1 MNRRS
6 FIKVTGIAGSTLA
19 AREIAGAL
27 ITKNM
32 ESNKSVVAI
41 NGSPNEGG
49 NTVYAL
55 SLVGKELEKEGI
67 AFEVIHIGNK
77 RIRGCM
83 ACNHCFEKGQCIY
96 TNEQEKEWV
105 DKMKKADAIVLASP
119 VYFGGIAGTM
129 KSFLDRIFFAYS
141 QAFRNKIGVSLV
153 TARRSGASATFTSL
167 NQYLTISQMIVP
179 SSVYW
184 NNIHA
189 TVKEEI
195 AGDEEGV
202 RIMQTLGKNVAT
214 LLGKGIL

>member
-6 FIKVTGIAGSTLA
+6 FIKVAGIAGSTLA
-19 AREIAGAL
+19 VRESAGAL
-27 ITKNM
+27 LKKNM
-32 ESNKSVVAI
+32 ESNKRVVAI
-41 NGSPNEGG
+41 NGSPNEQG
-49 NTVYAL
+49 NTAYAL
-55 SLVGKELEKEGI
+55 SLIGEELEQAGI
-67 AFEVIHIGNK
+67 GFEVIHIGDK

-96 TNEQEKEWV
+96 TNEQEEEWV

-141 QAFRNKIGVSLV
+141 QAFRNKFGVSLV
-153 TARRSGASATFTSL
+153 TARRSGASATFASL

-184 NNIHA
+184 NNIH
-189 TVKEEI
+189 TTIKEEI
-195 AGDEEGV
+195 ADDKEGV
-202 RIMQTLGKNVAT
+202 RIMQTLGKNVAA
-214 LLGKGIL
+214 LLKYG

>member
-1 MNRRS
+1 MNRRN
-6 FIKVTGIAGSTLA
+6 FIKVAGIAGGTLA
-19 AREIAGAL
+19 VREGAGAI

-49 NTVYAL
+49 NTAYAL

-83 ACNHCFEKGQCIY
+83 ACNNCVEKGQCIH
-96 TNEQEKEWV
+96 TNEQEKAWV
-105 DKMKKADAIVLASP
+105 DKMKKADAIILASP

-141 QAFRNKIGVSLV
+141 DAFRGKIGVSLV
-153 TARRSGASATFTSL
+153 TARRSGASVTFAGL

-195 AGDEEGV
+195 ADDKEGV
-202 RIMQTLGKNVAT
+202 QIMQTLGKNVAA
-214 LLGKGIL
+214 LLIKGI